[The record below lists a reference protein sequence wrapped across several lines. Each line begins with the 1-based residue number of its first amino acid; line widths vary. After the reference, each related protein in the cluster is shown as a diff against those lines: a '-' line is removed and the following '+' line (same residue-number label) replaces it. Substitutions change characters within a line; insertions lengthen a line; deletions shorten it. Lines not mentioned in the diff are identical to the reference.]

1 MELNSLTKRVEFT
14 YFFTY
19 VLELWNS
26 FLEIIFAPIEFLV
39 RFFSRWL
46 GIFSKLL
53 SIVQERDFV
62 KASVDDDERIPG
74 SVAFLTS
81 NVG

>member
-1 MELNSLTKRVEFT
+1 MELNSLAKRVEFT
-14 YFFTY
+14 YFFTL
-19 VLELWNS
+19 VLELWRNS
-26 FLEIIFAPIEFLV
+26 FLEIIFAPIKYLV

-62 KASVDDDERIPG
+62 KASADDDERIPG
-74 SVAFLTS
+74 CVAFLT
-81 NVG
+81 